1 MDGRKAAGTDGH
13 SGKDGKVKVY
23 KGFYEGIVRLDFS
36 VDEKTPGLRPFNE
49 LKAEIE
55 DGDLT
60 KTIADLLQEE
70 LGFITTVSVKQT
82 GANLKDIPER
92 AVKRSDH

>member
-1 MDGRKAAGTDGH
+1 M
-13 SGKDGKVKVY
+13 Y
-23 KGFYEGIVRLDFS
+23 KGFYEAVVIIDFC
-36 VDEKTPGLRPFNE
+36 VDEKTPGLLSFNE

-60 KTIADLLQEE
+60 KIIADLLQEE

-82 GANLKDIPER
+82 GADLMDVPER
-92 AVKRSDH
+92 QGKQSDH

>member
-1 MDGRKAAGTDGH
+1 M
-13 SGKDGKVKVY
+13 Y
-23 KGFYEGIVRLDFS
+23 KGFYEAVVRLDFNI
-36 VDEKTPGLRPFNE
+36 DEKMPDLLSFYE

-60 KTIADLLQEE
+60 KIIADLLQEE

-82 GANLKDIPER
+82 GADLVDIPER
-92 AVKRSDH
+92 QGKRS

>member
-1 MDGRKAAGTDGH
+1 M
-13 SGKDGKVKVY
+13 Y
-23 KGFYEGIVRLDFS
+23 KGFYEAVVRLDFCL
-36 VDEKTPGLRPFNE
+36 DEKTPGLLSFNE

-60 KTIADLLQEE
+60 KIIADLLHEE

-82 GANLKDIPER
+82 GAVLMDVPER
-92 AVKRSDH
+92 AGKRT

>member
-1 MDGRKAAGTDGH
+1 M
-13 SGKDGKVKVY
+13 Y
-23 KGFYEGIVRLDFS
+23 KGFYEAVVRIDFC
-36 VDEKTPGLRPFNE
+36 VDEKTPGLLSFNE

-60 KTIADLLQEE
+60 KIIADLLQEE

-82 GANLKDIPER
+82 GAALKDIPER
-92 AVKRSDH
+92 EGKQT

>member
-1 MDGRKAAGTDGH
+1 M
-13 SGKDGKVKVY
+13 Y
-23 KGFYEGIVRLDFS
+23 KGFYEAVVRLDFNI
-36 VDEKTPGLRPFNE
+36 DEKMPDLLSFNE

-60 KTIADLLQEE
+60 KIIADLLQEE

-82 GANLKDIPER
+82 GADFVDIPER
-92 AVKRSDH
+92 QGERA